1 MLLLILFYDYA
12 VKFAT
17 CTDLCWPLTFFRFH
31 FVYETGSRRGNSTV
45 DNNEFKRKSR
55 RVQQTVHGHR
65 LIHHVEGMYT
75 RRLIAHL
82 HLMRLS
88 TDEYSIISPVHLQH
102 QSASFQWRRRIK
114 QMCLV
119 RANAVSYNAVLAHS
133 ADLCVSYSA

>member
-1 MLLLILFYDYA
+1 MYRPML
-12 VKFAT
+12 AT
-17 CTDLCWPLTFFRFH
+17 HIFSFSLCIR
-31 FVYETGSRRGNSTV
+31 TGSRRGNSTV
-45 DNNEFKRKSR
+45 DNNEFKRNSR
-55 RVQQTVHGHR
+55 RLQQTLHGHR
-65 LIHHVEGMYT
+65 LIHHVEGIST